1 MNKFITM
8 NTTKRLLLKTAV
20 IAAVSSL
27 CVSPVMAKEFSNGDW
42 YGSFDTTVSY
52 GASWR
57 ANDIDRND
65 VGKAANNPAV
75 VGTGL
80 DYTAVQRAATGRWS
94 SNDDDGDL
102 NYPNSGDL
110 IGNNF
115 KVTSELAFSKGDFG
129 AFFRASAF
137 YDFENADKDVLSDIA
152 QERVGSDLRLTD
164 AYIWGNKQMGDH
176 FLTWRL
182 GKQVVSWG
190 ESTFIQGG
198 LNAINPVDVS
208 KIRLAGSE
216 LKEAFEGI
224 NMLWGS
230 VDLSD
235 SVSLEALAIFEWAEI
250 IPDPAGTYFS
260 SSDIATPG
268 ASYAMLGFGL
278 VPQPVNNPDLF
289 NSVCLQANYAAT
301 DIIFGPA
308 AAAGGCTVAIPR
320 GPTREAD
327 DGGQYG
333 AALRWF
339 SNIGNGA
346 EFGFYYLKYH
356 SRLPL
361 ISGGAVASDP
371 RTAPFFAS
379 ASYWTEYP
387 EDLDLFGISFNTT
400 IGTWALGG
408 EVSYRPDLPMQI
420 DDVEILL
427 AALTPLNIL
436 VAAPVERYQS
446 QLGEFAPGEEI
457 RGWHPN
463 DSFQA
468 QATLTKLFG
477 PGIAMGADQIVF
489 LTEVGFNSV
498 PDLHSQNVL
507 RYNGSGTDSGGG
519 PDVNTGH
526 FNNPETEP
534 AGFADDFSWG
544 YRMIARF
551 DYFNA
556 FGATTVSPRIA
567 WAHDVDGTTPGPGGS
582 FIDGR
587 KTMTLGVG
595 FNYLDRW
602 IFDLAYTD
610 YKGGGRYNLLRNR
623 DFFAASVRYSF

>member
-1 MNKFITM
+1 MKKFTTM
-8 NTTKRLLLKTAV
+8 NTAKKLLLNTALVTAV
-20 IAAVSSL
+20 SALGIN
-27 CVSPVMAKEFSNGDW
+27 PVLAKEFNSGDW

-57 ANDIDRND
+57 VNDFDPAD
-65 VGKAANNPAV
+65 VGKAFNNPAV

-80 DYTAVQRAATGRWS
+80 FYTPNQRAAIGRWS

-110 IGNNF
+110 ITHNF
-115 KVTSELAFSKGDFG
+115 KVTSEFSFSNGNFG
-129 AFFRASAF
+129 GFIRASAF
-137 YDFENADKDVLSDIA
+137 YDFENADKDVLSKIA
-152 QERVGSDLRLTD
+152 QERVGSDVKLTD
-164 AYIWGNKQMGDH
+164 AYVWSNHEIGEH
-176 FLTWRL
+176 YLTWRL
-182 GKQVVSWG
+182 GRQVVSWG

-230 VDLSD
+230 VDLSP
-235 SVSLEALAIFEWAEI
+235 SVSIEAMAIFEYESI
-250 IPDPAGTYFS
+250 IPDPAGTYYS
-260 SSDIATPG
+260 ASDIATPG

-278 VPQPVNNPDLF
+278 LPQPVNNPDLF
-289 NSVCLQANYAAT
+289 NQVCLQENYAAT

-308 AAAGGCTVAIPR
+308 AAAGGCRVAIPR
-320 GPTREAD
+320 GPTRSAD
-327 DGGQYG
+327 DSGQYG

-339 SNIGNGA
+339 SDIGNGA

-361 ISGGAVASDP
+361 ISGAAVASDP
-371 RTAPFFAS
+371 RVAPFFAS

-400 IGTWALGG
+400 IGTWSLGG
-408 EVSYRPDLPMQI
+408 EVSYRPDLPLQI

-427 AALTPLNIL
+427 GALTPLNVLI
-436 VAAPVERYQS
+436 AAPAARYQS

-463 DSFQA
+463 DSWQA
-468 QATLTKLFG
+468 QMTLTKLFG
-477 PGIAMGADQIVF
+477 PGVFAGADQIVF
-489 LTEVGFNSV
+489 VTEFGFNAV
-498 PDLHSQNVL
+498 PDLHNQNVL
-507 RYNGSGTDSGGG
+507 RYNGPGTDSGGG
-519 PDVNTGH
+519 IDVNTGH

-544 YRMIARF
+544 YRFVTRF
-551 DYFNA
+551 DYYNA
-556 FGATTVSPRIA
+556 FGAVTVSPRLA

-587 KTMTLGVG
+587 KTVTVGVG

-610 YKGGGRYNLLRNR
+610 YMGGGRYNLLQNR